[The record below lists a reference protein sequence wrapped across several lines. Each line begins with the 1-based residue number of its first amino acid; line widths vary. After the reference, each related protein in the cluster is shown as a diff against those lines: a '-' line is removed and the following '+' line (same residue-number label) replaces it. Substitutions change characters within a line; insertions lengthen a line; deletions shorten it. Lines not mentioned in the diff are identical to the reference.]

1 MNTTNTIVAVTA
13 DNFQHIMVEQS
24 QQQLVVLDFWAQ
36 WSEPSKALSPILEK
50 LALEYAGQFLLGKV
64 NTDEQQALVAQFGVR
79 SLPAVV
85 FVKDGQP
92 IDGFM
97 GGESERV
104 IRERLLTHLPAP
116 WQVDVEQAQALLQAG
131 RFDEALTLAYSA
143 YRLSDED
150 FNIGLLMADC
160 YLQLKRVKEA
170 QTVLVKATLEQRL
183 SSYWVALEA
192 RLDLMLQAADSPE
205 IVALQQA
212 LAADA
217 DNLELKYSLALQY
230 SQHERVEDALQAVL
244 EVLQKDKQFH
254 DGGARKT
261 MLDLLQSLG
270 KGDPL
275 AAQYQRKLFTL
286 LY

>member
-1 MNTTNTIVAVTA
+1 MNTTNTIVDITA

-24 QQQLVVLDFWAQ
+24 QQQLVVLDFWAE
-36 WSEPSKALSPILEK
+36 WSEPSRALSPILEK

-64 NTDEQQALVAQFGVR
+64 NTDEQPALVTQFGVR

-85 FVKDGQP
+85 FVKNGQP
-92 IDGFM
+92 VDGFM
-97 GGESERV
+97 GAESESV
-104 IRERLLTHLPAP
+104 LRERLLTHLPAP

-131 RFDEALTLAYSA
+131 RFEEALTLAYGA
-143 YRLSDED
+143 YSLSDED

-160 YLQLKRVKEA
+160 YLQLKRIKEA
-170 QTVLVKATLEQRL
+170 QAVLVQATLEQRL
-183 SSYWVALEA
+183 NPYWVALEA

-212 LAADA
+212 LAADT

-244 EVLQKDKQFH
+244 EVLQKDRQFH

>member
-1 MNTTNTIVAVTA
+1 MNTTNPIVDVTD

-36 WSEPSKALSPILEK
+36 WSEPSKALSPVLEK
-50 LALEYAGQFLLGKV
+50 LALEYAGHVLLGKI
-64 NTDEQQALVAQFGVR
+64 NTDLQQTLVAQFGVR
-79 SLPAVV
+79 SVPAVV
-85 FVKDGQP
+85 FVKNGQP

-97 GGESERV
+97 GAEPESA

-116 WQVDVEQAQALLQAG
+116 WLVDVEQAQALLQAG
-131 RFDEALTLAYSA
+131 RFDEALTLAYGA
-143 YRLSDED
+143 YSLSDED

-170 QTVLVKATLEQRL
+170 QAVLVKATLEQRL
-183 SSYWVALEA
+183 SPYWVALAA
-192 RLDLMLQAADSPE
+192 RLEHMLQAAVSPE

-212 LAADA
+212 LAADV

-230 SQHERVEDALQAVL
+230 GQHDRVEDALQAVL
-244 EVLQKDKQFH
+244 EVLQKDKQFD

-261 MLDLLQSLG
+261 MLDLLQSLPQ
-270 KGDPL
+270 GDPL
-275 AAQYQRKLFTL
+275 ATQYQRKLFTL